1 MVLDSGKLLE
11 MDTPAALLRKSGGY
25 FAAMCSEYGEEM
37 EAELKRQAEEVHF
50 SFRCA
55 TRLSLSLHFRLIFAE
70 EWRIRRR
77 KGRHSSSTST
87 SSRRRRLFL
96 QPAVPAQVMLRLMV
110 GPQLL
115 SYW

>member
-11 MDTPAALLRKSGGY
+11 MDTPAALLRKPGGY

-55 TRLSLSLHFRLIFAE
+55 SRLSLSLHFGLIFAE

-77 KGRHSSSTST
+77 KGRHGSTT
-87 SSRRRRLFL
+87 SRRRRLFL